1 MHMNKNIKVLGAT
14 AALGGAILG
23 GTLLRGAA
31 QEAKR
36 GYKDTPMLPGGK
48 WHVHDSDRPQPPIVT
63 PGTNST
69 ADTPGKAPSDAIV
82 LFDGTDLS
90 RWQTDDGKASGWV
103 VADGAMMVPPK
114 NTPGGGSILTKD
126 EFGDCQL
133 HIEWAAPNP
142 PRGESQARGNSG
154 IFFFGRYEI
163 QVLDNFQNPTYADG
177 QAGSVYG
184 EAPPQVNASRPP
196 GQWQS
201 YDIIFNVPRWKDGK
215 LESPAYVTILHNGV
229 VVQNHTEII
238 GPTGHRS
245 LNAYKE
251 HAATGPIRMQDHG
264 DPVRFRNI
272 WIRPLRVEAEK

>member
-1 MHMNKNIKVLGAT
+1 MHMNKNIKALGAAT
-14 AALGGAILG
+14 FVGGAILG

-31 QEAKR
+31 QEAKP
-36 GYKDTPMLPGGK
+36 GYKDTPLLPGGK
-48 WHVHDSDRPQPPIVT
+48 WHVHDSDRPQPPVIT

-69 ADTPGKAPSDAIV
+69 PDTPGKAPSDAIV

-90 RWQTDDGKASGWV
+90 RWQTDDGKPSGWA

-114 NTPGGGSILTKD
+114 NTPNGGTIRTKD

-133 HIEWAAPNP
+133 HIEWMAPNP

-154 IFFFGRYEI
+154 IFFFGRYEM
-163 QVLDNFQNPTYADG
+163 QVLDNFENPTYPDG

-201 YDIIFNVPRWKDGK
+201 YDIIFNAPRWKDDK

-229 VVQNHTEII
+229 VVQNHFELF

-245 LNAYKE
+245 LNAYKP
-251 HAATGPIRMQDHG
+251 HAATGPITLQDHG

-272 WIRPLRVEAEK
+272 WVRPLRVEAER